1 MILRNK
7 STTEQTV
14 SDGPHM
20 KTVPPAGLVS
30 VTSETGFQ
38 LLATS
43 PNIWI
48 SEQALIPPPP
58 R

>member
-14 SDGPHM
+14 SDGQHL

-30 VTSETGFQ
+30 VSSETGFQ
-38 LLATS
+38 LLASS
-43 PNIWI
+43 PSIWI

>member
-14 SDGPHM
+14 SDGPSV

-30 VTSETGFQ
+30 VSSETGFH
-38 LLATS
+38 LLASS
-43 PNIWI
+43 PNVWI
-48 SEQALIPPPP
+48 SEQALIPPAP